1 MRPLTFLDISP
12 RFALGR
18 FPSERAQPTVVS
30 MPTFLRLSGNAY
42 ARLQDIPM
50 SSCIIRLKDAASNQ
64 AIAALAADLK
74 EWVATIDFQLW
85 DLRKTSSALDQSNA
99 VMALIFS
106 AATYIAIFLCL
117 FSLVASMLT
126 NILEQSKV
134 RMPHHTPTQTP
145 AHAPPLTPRAL
156 LESVATGCRSCC
168 WPHSLPSLCSL
179 LVLLVIVFV
188 LRRSPFCV
196 RSVSPVLTSPASL
209 FPRPLRW

>member
-18 FPSERAQPTVVS
+18 FPSERALPTVVS

-50 SSCIIRLKDAASNQ
+50 SSCIIRLKDGASNK
-64 AIAALAADLK
+64 AVAALAADLK

-134 RMPHHTPTQTP
+134 RTPRHSPAQTP
-145 AHAPPLTPRAL
+145 AHAHAAHTARCSSQLQQAVVDAVCLTLCHRCARARHR
-156 LESVATGCRSCC
+156 A
-168 WPHSLPSLCSL
+168 SLF
-179 LVLLVIVFV
+179 VF
-188 LRRSPFCV
+188 RKSPFCV
-196 RSVSPVLTSPASL
+196 RSVSPVLTSPASSYT
-209 FPRPLRW
+209 RPSPW